1 MSALAETG
9 YPFSGSVSH
18 LPDLWSVM
26 RTRQRQ
32 QGVTA
37 IEYALLVAL
46 IALVILGALS
56 ATGLDNGRI
65 WSIWT
70 GTFLQA
76 IGAGGG

>member
-1 MSALAETG
+1 
-9 YPFSGSVSH
+9 
-18 LPDLWSVM
+18 M
-26 RTRQRQ
+26 RSRQRQ

-46 IALVILGALS
+46 IALAVLGALS

-76 IGAGGG
+76 IGAGG

>member
-1 MSALAETG
+1 MQS
-9 YPFSGSVSH
+9 
-18 LPDLWSVM
+18 
-26 RTRQRQ
+26 RQRQ
-32 QGVTA
+32 RGVTA

-46 IALVILGALS
+46 IALAILGALS
-56 ATGLDNGRI
+56 ATGLGNGGI